1 MNEKNKLNQKRLMI
15 HHIVVDNFKS
25 YAGKHYI
32 GPFHKNFTSVV
43 GPNGSGKSNVIDS
56 MLFVFGKRAKQI
68 RQSKLSELIHN
79 SEQHQN
85 IKQASVTVYFQE
97 IIDESDDSY
106 QVVENSQFWVQRVV
120 KKKGGSSYFINDKKS
135 NFTEVISLL
144 KERAIDLDHNRFL
157 ILQGEVEQI
166 ALMKPKAQSDHEEG
180 LLEYL
185 EDIIGSNRFIPL
197 IEEAEKEVES
207 FNEKRSAQLN
217 VVKVIEKEKDSLEG
231 AKNEAEDYLAK
242 QKQLLEKKS
251 ILINL
256 AGLKASKNI
265 KSVEEKKLE
274 LEEKLEFERKKVEE
288 RTNELRSLEKTFKES
303 QKVFEEILSEMNRS
317 KADFAIFERKDIKCQ
332 ESFKHNESSFKKLEK
347 KIQKEEKKEQ
357 EHQKIKEESK
367 KAIEDSEK
375 KLQDLSDKLI
385 QAEEVLEKMYKELQD
400 KTTEIRNELEMKQ
413 KEIIP
418 LNEDVSLW
426 QSKKQVADA
435 ELKILIEKKE
445 SITKQLEN
453 LQISLEKNSKIIEEN
468 KKKIKEN
475 QKEERKK
482 TKLLESLKQKNEKN
496 SQEIEKLQHETRKIS
511 TQIDEEKKAREQT
524 KSQGKLYDEI
534 RKASKRGVLTGFHGR
549 LGELG
554 KINEKYDIAISTACS
569 ALYNLVLETTEDG
582 QKCIEFLREFNLGR
596 ATCIILEKIEHLRKA
611 MEAPIKTPEN
621 IPRLF
626 DLIEFKKDSY
636 KIAFYYALRDT
647 LVAEDLSQAKR
658 VAFNYKTRYRV
669 VTLQGQLIDISGTM
683 SGGGKKI
690 LKGGMNT
697 KMDTPILSKQEM
709 QEMEKKLLQKQ
720 EQLKQFENQ
729 KLEMEK
735 QIKNLIDEI
744 SQHQLEIKKLN
755 MAIDS
760 LLAQNKEI
768 EQQIPIFVSQSKE
781 DPKDEKRIQ
790 TLNKSI
796 IDFKKKLEKSVS
808 KRDEVESEIEK
819 LSQKIREVGGAKLAK
834 QEEEVS
840 SLKTNIEETNK
851 IVAKSKALIKTSERT
866 IERSKKTIE
875 NTKKEYTKVGEEK
888 KKIVEEISQIEKEA
902 LVVRQAYLNAQK
914 LLNKKEEEIKKQ
926 QKDYEELNQKLSN
939 FRSIEVDIMNQLDDY
954 KRFMKTNTQ
963 KTEQCKEEIAKLQKQ
978 FKRKIALNEEEEL
991 QIINSEEEL
1000 EKFKEKDVQ
1009 YEITILEETLEQL
1022 KPNMS
1027 AIQEYRKK
1035 EQEYSEKLT
1044 KLDQITSEREKAREN
1059 YDNLRKNRLEEFM
1072 TGFAEITMKLKEMYQ
1087 MITLGGDAELELVDS
1102 LDPFSEGILFSVRP
1116 AQKSW
1121 KNISNLSGGEKTL
1134 SSLALVFALHHY
1146 KPTPFYVMDE
1156 IDAALDFRNVSI
1168 VGNYIKERTKNAQFI
1183 IISLRNS
1190 MFELADRL
1198 VGIYKT
1204 HNCTKSIAIDPNSFS
1219 ISKNVK
1225 NNNQKN

>member
-1 MNEKNKLNQKRLMI
+1 MI

-288 RTNELRSLEKTFKES
+288 RTNELRSLEKHLK
-303 QKVFEEILSEMNRS
+303 KV
-317 KADFAIFERKDIKCQ
+317 KKKDIKCQ
-332 ESFKHNESSFKKLEK
+332 ESFKHNESSFKNLRKKSKKKKKKNKNIKKLK
-347 KIQKEEKKEQ
+347 KKV
-357 EHQKIKEESK
+357 K

-426 QSKKQVADA
+426 QSK
-435 ELKILIEKKE
+435 
-445 SITKQLEN
+445 N
-453 LQISLEKNSKIIEEN
+453 NLEKNSKIIEEN

-914 LLNKKEEEIKKQ
+914 F
-926 QKDYEELNQKLSN
+926 N

-1000 EKFKEKDVQ
+1000 EKFKRKR
-1009 YEITILEETLEQL
+1009 
-1022 KPNMS
+1022 S
-1027 AIQEYRKK
+1027 IQEYRKK

-1059 YDNLRKNRLEEFM
+1059 YDNLRNRLEEFM

-1087 MITLGGDAELELVDS
+1087 MITLGGDAELELTCS
-1102 LDPFSEGILFSVRP
+1102 
-1116 AQKSW
+1116 KSW